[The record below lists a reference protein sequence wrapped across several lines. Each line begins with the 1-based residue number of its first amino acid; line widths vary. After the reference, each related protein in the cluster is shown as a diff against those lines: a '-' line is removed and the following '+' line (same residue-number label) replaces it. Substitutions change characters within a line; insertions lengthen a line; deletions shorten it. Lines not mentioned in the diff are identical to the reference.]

1 MGQEKIPDLTVG
13 SCIKILEDTS
23 AVKRL
28 HRYDN
33 QAELYIHKSPQ
44 ILINELPAR
53 ALNRRKLLHKLEEIY
68 SEDQLTNGIQ
78 FLPAEL
84 AERIGLSTDAM
95 RRCFS
100 QMEAERETTYIPP
113 FRGRGLRILKRVK
126 PEQLD
131 IDFQALKVR
140 KAYELTK
147 LDQVMD
153 YATTEGC
160 RRSFL
165 IRYFGENAK
174 ADMCGACDRC
184 KTRETRSG
192 SRKDGSDPT
201 LAIKILSGIARLKGR
216 FGAGMAVRVLTGSKD
231 RMLFQFRLQHLSTYG
246 LISEHTQT
254 QVQDWIKELIARGC
268 VVSRRTSLGEK
279 SYPVLEL
286 TDRGYRVMAGKEVI
300 HLSSAVIVQKSVE
313 PERPLHHGTE
323 IEVFHKLSELRSHLA
338 KEERLPSYCIFHDR
352 TLREMARALPAT
364 PEELLRIVGVG
375 EVTLRKY
382 GQAFLRVLREIKA
395 EKEPIQ

>member
-1 MGQEKIPDLTVG
+1 
-13 SCIKILEDTS
+13 
-23 AVKRL
+23 
-28 HRYDN
+28 
-33 QAELYIHKSPQ
+33 
-44 ILINELPAR
+44 
-53 ALNRRKLLHKLEEIY
+53 
-68 SEDQLTNGIQ
+68 
-78 FLPAEL
+78 
-84 AERIGLSTDAM
+84 
-95 RRCFS
+95 
-100 QMEAERETTYIPP
+100 MEAERETTYIPP

-165 IRYFGENAK
+165 LRYFGEIAK

-184 KTRETRSG
+184 KTRETQAGFRE
-192 SRKDGSDPT
+192 DDSDPA
-201 LAIKILSGIARLKGR
+201 LVIKILSGIARLKGR

-246 LISEHTQT
+246 LLSEHTQA

-300 HLSSAVIVQKSVE
+300 HLSPAVIVQKSVE
-313 PERPLHHGTE
+313 PDRPLHHGAE
-323 IEVFHKLSELRSHLA
+323 MEVFARLRELRTSLA
-338 KEERLPSYCIFHDR
+338 REERLPSYCIFHDR
-352 TLREMARALPAT
+352 TLREMARILPAT

-375 EVTLRKY
+375 EATLRKY
-382 GQAFLRVLREIKA
+382 GQAFLRVLREIKD